1 MSQEEFPIK
10 RSFIEETFPVKEVSG
25 ESAREKNIRHGHIST
40 LHIWWAR
47 RPLAASRATAYA
59 ALIPAPDSIEEA
71 EKVKQFITELCKW
84 ENSLNPTYI
93 EKAKEDIR
101 KALGYT
107 PRVLDPFAGGGAIP
121 LEALRLGCEV
131 YASDYNPVAVL
142 ILKAVLEYP
151 QKYGEKLVE
160 DVKKWGEWVLEE
172 AKKEIGRFY
181 PNDVVEQKGYFGES
195 GEEYIP
201 VGYIWARTIPC
212 QNPSCNAEIPLVRQF
227 WLAKKSNKKVALYPY
242 VEGKEVKFKIVGDGY
257 EEMPEDFDPSK
268 GTVRRA
274 IAVCPVCGSTIDA
287 NTVRRLFQ
295 EGKAGERM
303 VAVVLH
309 HPNKKGKFYRVAN
322 ERDVEV
328 FGQAEKELER
338 KVEELRKKW
347 GIEPVPDEPTPEGK
361 GKGAERAF
369 SVRNYG
375 LNTWGDLFNSRQKL
389 ALITFVDKVRE
400 AYRRMV
406 EEGYEEEYAKAVVTY
421 LGLLVDKI
429 ASSSNTI
436 SRWQP
441 NGEKVADVFSR
452 QALPM
457 VWDYPEVNIVH
468 GASRSYTELFSDIL
482 RYLESIVK
490 VLH

>member
-1 MSQEEFPIK
+1 M
-10 RSFIEETFPVKEVSG
+10 
-25 ESAREKNIRHGHIST
+25 
-40 LHIWWAR
+40 
-47 RPLAASRATAYA
+47 
-59 ALIPAPDSIEEA
+59 
-71 EKVKQFITELCKW
+71 
-84 ENSLNPTYI
+84 
-93 EKAKEDIR
+93 
-101 KALGYT
+101 
-107 PRVLDPFAGGGAIP
+107 
-121 LEALRLGCEV
+121 
-131 YASDYNPVAVL
+131 
-142 ILKAVLEYP
+142 LEYP

-212 QNPSCNAEIPLVRQF
+212 QNPACGAEIPLMRQF

-242 VEGKEVKFKIVGDGY
+242 VEGREAKFKIVGDGY
-257 EEMPEDFDPSK
+257 EKMPAEFKPEK
-268 GTVRRA
+268 GTVKGA
-274 IAVCPVCGSTIDA
+274 IATCLVCGSTVDA
-287 NTVRRLFQ
+287 KTTRKLFQ

-309 HPNKKGKFYRVAN
+309 HPKKKGKFYRVAN

-328 FGQAEKELER
+328 FRQAEEYLAE
-338 KVEELRKKW
+338 KVKELRKKW

-375 LNTWGDLFNSRQKL
+375 LYTWGDLFNSRQKL

-406 EEGYEEEYAKAVVTY
+406 EEGYDKEYARAVVTY
-421 LGLLVDKI
+421 LGLNFNRF
-429 ASSSNTI
+429 ASYCSTLGY
-436 SRWQP
+436 WHVT
-441 NGEKVADVFSR
+441 GEKMSPAMQR
-452 QALPM
+452 QAIVM
-457 VWDYPEVNIVH
+457 VFDYAESNP
-468 GASRSYTELFSDIL
+468 FSESFSWLTNLEWIL
-482 RYLESIVK
+482 RVLEHCSQA
-490 VLH
+490 